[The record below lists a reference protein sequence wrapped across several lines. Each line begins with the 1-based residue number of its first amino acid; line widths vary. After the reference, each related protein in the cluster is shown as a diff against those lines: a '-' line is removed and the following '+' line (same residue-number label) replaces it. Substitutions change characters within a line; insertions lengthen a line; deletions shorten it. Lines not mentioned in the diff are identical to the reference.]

1 LQFLVV
7 LVLICTGLLIVF
19 DQKWERKIG
28 MVKVTVDGKSVEVP
42 KGAMLIDAA
51 KLAGVSLPTLCYLEL
66 HGDKSGDNSSCRIC
80 VVEVAGRKNL
90 APACS
95 TPVMDGMD
103 VKTATDRVVTARK
116 VNIELLLSDHAQD
129 CLTCAK
135 AGKCGLQDLCY
146 QYDIK
151 ESPYRGLMN
160 SFPLDESNEF
170 YVRDNNKCVHCRRCV
185 NACTAKQCTDAIDFA
200 NRGFTSH
207 PATPFEDPVKEST
220 CVSCGNCVS
229 VCPTA
234 ALMPKSKEK
243 FRTWEVAKTTT
254 TCSYCGVG
262 CQMDLLV
269 KGGKVVGVE
278 PVDGAANNGLLC
290 VKGKF
295 GYNFVNHPDR
305 LTTPLIKKDGKLV
318 EASWDEA
325 YSLIADK
332 ITKTKAE
339 FGGEALA
346 GLTSARVTNE
356 ENYLFQKM
364 VRAGFGTN
372 NIDHCARL

>member
-1 LQFLVV
+1 
-7 LVLICTGLLIVF
+7 
-19 DQKWERKIG
+19 
-28 MVKVTVDGKSVEVP
+28 MVKVTIDGKPVEVP
-42 KGAMLIDAA
+42 KGSMLIDAA
-51 KLAGVSLPTLCYLEL
+51 RAAGVYVPTLCYMEL
-66 HGDKSGDNSSCRIC
+66 YKDMSGANSSCRVC
-80 VVEVAGRKNL
+80 MVEVAGRKNL

-103 VKTATDRVVTARK
+103 VKTDTERVINARK

-135 AGKCGLQDLCY
+135 AGKCELQNLCY
-146 QYDIK
+146 LYDIK
-151 ESPYRGLMN
+151 ETRFPGLMN
-160 SFPLDESNEF
+160 SFPMDDSNEF
-170 YVRDNNKCVHCRRCV
+170 YIRDNNKCIHCRRCV
-185 NACTAKQCTDAIDFA
+185 NVCNAKQCTEAIDFA

-207 PATPFEDPVKEST
+207 PAVAFEDPIRESV

-229 VCPTA
+229 VCPTG

-243 FRTWEVAKTTT
+243 YRTWEVSKTTT

-262 CQMDLLV
+262 CQIDLLT

-295 GYNFVNHPDR
+295 GYNFINHPDR
-305 LTTPLIKKDGKLV
+305 LTKPLIKKDGKLV
-318 EASWDEA
+318 ESTWDEA
-325 YSLIADK
+325 YSLIVDK
-332 ITKTKAE
+332 VTRTKKE
-339 FGGEALA
+339 FGGDALA

-364 VRAGFGTN
+364 IRAGFGTN

>member
-1 LQFLVV
+1 
-7 LVLICTGLLIVF
+7 
-19 DQKWERKIG
+19 
-28 MVKVTVDGKSVEVP
+28 MVKVTIDGMSVQVP

-51 KLAGVSLPTLCYLEL
+51 KLAGVSIPTLCYLEL
-66 HGDKSGDNSSCRIC
+66 HGDMSGGNSSCRIC

-103 VKTATDRVVTARK
+103 VKTATDRVINARK
-116 VNIELLLSDHAQD
+116 VNVELLLSDHAQD

-146 QYDIK
+146 LYDIK
-151 ESPYRGLMN
+151 ETPYHGLMN
-160 SFPLDESNEF
+160 SFPVDESNEF

-207 PATPFEDPVKEST
+207 PSTPFEDPVNESV

-243 FRTWEVAKTTT
+243 FRTWEVTKTTT

-262 CQMDLLV
+262 CQMELLV
-269 KGGKVVGVE
+269 KGSKVVGVE
-278 PVDGAANNGLLC
+278 PANGASNNGLLC

-295 GYNFVNHPDR
+295 GYNFINHPDR
-305 LTTPLIKKDGKLV
+305 LTTPLVKKDGKLV

-332 ITKTKAE
+332 VSKTKAK
-339 FGGEALA
+339 FGGDALA